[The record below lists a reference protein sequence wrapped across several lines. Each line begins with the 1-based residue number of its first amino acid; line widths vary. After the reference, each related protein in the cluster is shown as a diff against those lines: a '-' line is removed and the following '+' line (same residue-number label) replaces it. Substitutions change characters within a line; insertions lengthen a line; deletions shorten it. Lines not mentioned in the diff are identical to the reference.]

1 MRDEVKNEI
10 LEFMG
15 YVLDR
20 SDIRKSMKKKQL
32 IPNNSHIDE
41 ELKNI
46 ESEDVKN
53 ILLGVKKDRELE
65 RVKYL
70 CKNYGGILLKESLFR
85 KIMGYNPK
93 TT

>member
-1 MRDEVKNEI
+1 MRDEVKSEI

-70 CKNYGGILLKESLFR
+70 CRNYGGILLKEGLFR